1 MPLGVVVDTTFCSNR
16 GSNRQVVVVTT
27 AVAWWWCC
35 LVVVVVMSQTR
46 AAATFAWPGLSRNTV
61 DAAVATRRVGSK
73 SSSPQRN
80 VAFYCLR
87 SSSARRTASFAA
99 ATKLNGSGG
108 GGGGGIVDHG
118 DSGDSFATVYEPR
131 IPLVLP
137 QPQLGTAATTTTG
150 GSKKQI
156 LTVAAP
162 MVAASDYAFRC
173 VTRQHHGADAT
184 FTQMLHARNLISDD
198 TFYQNHWDLHEYN
211 DNDNSD
217 ESPLL
222 LQSQINLLDGD
233 RRRSHFDT
241 DHDEHECWNPPDPTA
256 LQGPVICQL
265 AGNHVDQV
273 VAAAHKLLASTNHH
287 LAGIDF
293 NLGCPQGIAR
303 KGRYG
308 AFLMEQDA
316 TTVYAILSALRQS
329 LPDSVA
335 VSAKIRLPLDPST
348 QSDRLRRLCDTGI
361 DFLTV
366 HGRDL
371 TENKATVS
379 GVHMER
385 LAAAVATVQHH
396 AGIPVIV
403 NGGVETTGDMHRLL
417 QYTQASAIMSSE
429 ALLERPNLFAVFHA
443 NREQRVSVDPI
454 WSMTPR
460 QRFDEQV
467 YLAETYLRWS
477 RYAPPV
483 PGVLGM
489 QGGSFNVVRGHLFK
503 ILYRYL
509 NEHVDVRDAL
519 ANNFDTQRW
528 SQAWDLVQQLKRR
541 YQDLN
546 DSQWETLPSSLY
558 PQSTWYRRHWSS
570 PAKSAPSEAASV
582 SLSLDERKQA
592 VRERIAKLQSQKSTS
607 TMATEA

>member
-1 MPLGVVVDTTFCSNR
+1 
-16 GSNRQVVVVTT
+16 
-27 AVAWWWCC
+27 
-35 LVVVVVMSQTR
+35 
-46 AAATFAWPGLSRNTV
+46 
-61 DAAVATRRVGSK
+61 
-73 SSSPQRN
+73 
-80 VAFYCLR
+80 
-87 SSSARRTASFAA
+87 
-99 ATKLNGSGG
+99 
-108 GGGGGIVDHG
+108 
-118 DSGDSFATVYEPR
+118 
-131 IPLVLP
+131 
-137 QPQLGTAATTTTG
+137 
-150 GSKKQI
+150 
-156 LTVAAP
+156 

-173 VTRQHHGADAT
+173 LTRQYGADVT
-184 FTQMLHARNLISDD
+184 FTQMLHARNLISDA

-211 DNDNSD
+211 NDSHNRR
-217 ESPLL
+217 SPETPPRPVL
-222 LQSQINLLDGD
+222 LQSQINLLDGYHE
-233 RRRSHFDT
+233 SHSKT
-241 DHDEHECWNPPDPTA
+241 DHNGHNSCHPPDPTA

-265 AGNHVDQV
+265 AGNNVDQV
-273 VAAAHKLLASTNHH
+273 VTAALKLLTSTNHH

-316 TTVYAILSALRQS
+316 STVYAILHALRQA
-329 LPDSVA
+329 LPRSVA

-371 TENKATVS
+371 TENKVSVS
-379 GVHMER
+379 GVHVER

-403 NGGVETTGDMHRLL
+403 NGGVETTRDMHRLL
-417 QYTQASAIMSSE
+417 QDTQASAIMSSE
-429 ALLERPNLFAVFHA
+429 ALLERPNLFAAFHA
-443 NREQRVSVDPI
+443 NREQGVGTDPI
-454 WSMTPR
+454 WSMTPQ

-467 YLAETYLRWS
+467 HLAETYLYWS

-483 PGVLGM
+483 PGVLGV

-541 YQDLN
+541 YQDLD
-546 DSQWETLPSSLY
+546 DSQWEALPSSCY
-558 PQSTWYRRHWSS
+558 PKSTWYRRHWSS
-570 PAKSAPSEAASV
+570 MAANSALSMAV
-582 SLSLDERKQA
+582 SATPLSLDERKQA
-592 VRERIAKLQSQKSTS
+592 VRERIAKLQSQKSTTI

>member
-1 MPLGVVVDTTFCSNR
+1 MLFGVDTACCSNR
-16 GSNRQVVVVTT
+16 GDTNRRDNVVRV
-27 AVAWWWCC
+27 AVLCW
-35 LVVVVVMSQTR
+35 LLMSRSRT
-46 AAATFAWPGLSRNTV
+46 AAAAFAGPVLSRSTV
-61 DAAVATRRVGSK
+61 HVGAVVATRRDGPK
-73 SSSPQRN
+73 RLADRWY
-80 VAFYCLR
+80 VAIRRR
-87 SSSARRTASFAA
+87 STQRRTAASSE
-99 ATKLNGSGG
+99 ATTTTILHDSNGG
-108 GGGGGIVDHG
+108 GDGDDDSVCDFG
-118 DSGDSFATVYEPR
+118 DSYSTAYEPR

-137 QPQLGTAATTTTG
+137 LAT
-150 GSKKQI
+150 GSQTI

-173 VTRQHHGADAT
+173 LTRQYGADVT
-184 FTQMLHARNLISDD
+184 FTQMLHARNLVFDD
-198 TFYQNHWDLHEYN
+198 TFYQNHWDLLEYTPTSN
-211 DNDNSD
+211 IVHS
-217 ESPLL
+217 SSQR
-222 LQSQINLLDGD
+222 LQSQINLLNGYQESDYNV
-233 RRRSHFDT
+233 
-241 DHDEHECWNPPDPTA
+241 DHVPPDPTA
-256 LQGPVICQL
+256 VRGPVIGQL
-265 AGNHVDQV
+265 AGHTVDQV
-273 VAAAHKLLASTNHH
+273 VAAAHKLLASTNHQ

-316 TTVYAILSALRQS
+316 PTAYAILQALRQS

-371 TENKATVS
+371 TENKVKVS
-379 GVHMER
+379 GVHVER
-385 LAAAVATVQHH
+385 LAAAVATVQDH

-403 NGGVETTGDMHRLL
+403 NGGVETTRDMHRLL
-417 QYTQASAIMSSE
+417 QYTQASAVMSSE
-429 ALLERPNLFAVFHA
+429 ALLERPNLFAAFHA
-443 NREQRVSVDPI
+443 HGEETGINVDPI

-467 YLAETYLRWS
+467 HLAETYLEWS

-483 PGVLGM
+483 PGLLGV
-489 QGGSFNVVRGHLFK
+489 QGGSFDVVRGHLFK
-503 ILYRYL
+503 ILYRFL

-519 ANNFDTQRW
+519 ANNFEMQRW

-541 YQDLN
+541 YQDLD
-546 DSQWETLPSSLY
+546 DSQWETLASSHY

-570 PAKSAPSEAASV
+570 PAKSAPSMAV
-582 SLSLDERKQA
+582 SATPLSLYERKQA
-592 VRERIAKLQSQKSTS
+592 VRERIAKLQSQKST
-607 TMATEA
+607 TIAMATEA